1 VKRATI
7 LSILVFILQLSVID
21 HAYALTEKFY
31 NNLEIPK
38 RFAEC
43 VSEWPPSMSELNR
56 QVLKYA
62 RLKPRDLTQWKKRI
76 KWAALLPRLQF
87 GYERKVTDGVT
98 VDVEDSVSV
107 ASSGVMVGPTA
118 SAWDQN
124 LNRNNNIEVN
134 AVWYL
139 DELVFNR
146 DELAISSEIRSQV
159 MTREKILSQSVLF
172 YTRLKELTALY
183 MSKRGE
189 DDDQLGRVRLEIDRL
204 IGELDARSGG
214 WFGRHYQWKEFR
226 CE

>member
-1 VKRATI
+1 MRTTALFII
-7 LSILVFILQLSVID
+7 LFLFNVTVAGES
-21 HAYALTEKFY
+21 YALTEKFY
-31 NNLEIPK
+31 HNLEIPE
-38 RFAEC
+38 RYAEC
-43 VSEWPPSMSELNR
+43 VSEWPPSIGDLNR
-56 QVLKYA
+56 HILKYA
-62 RLKPRDLTQWKKRI
+62 RLRPRDLSRWKKRI

-124 LNRNNNIEVN
+124 LDRNNNIEVN

-146 DELAISSEIRSQV
+146 DELAISSEIRSHV
-159 MTREKILSQSVLF
+159 VIREKMLSQSTIF
-172 YTRLKELTALY
+172 YTHLKGLTALY
-183 MSKRGE
+183 LSKKERKIPE
-189 DDDQLGRVRLEIDRL
+189 AGRVRLEIDRL
-204 IGELDARSGG
+204 IGELDARTGG
-214 WFGRHYQWKEFR
+214 WFGRAYRWKEFR